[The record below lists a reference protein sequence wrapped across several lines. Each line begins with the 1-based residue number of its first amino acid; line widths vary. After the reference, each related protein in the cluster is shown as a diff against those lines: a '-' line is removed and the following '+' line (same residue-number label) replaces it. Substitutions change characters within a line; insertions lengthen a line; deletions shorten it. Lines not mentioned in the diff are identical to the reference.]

1 MLIVLSR
8 LLHLFIF
15 GVLIFRY
22 SKQRFKKH
30 NFENACLITISGIS
44 LTVFEREYMWFYP
57 LLVIEILLFLNYIV
71 RSFLE
76 NK

>member
-15 GVLIFRY
+15 GVLIYRY
-22 SKQRFKKH
+22 SKHRFKKY
-30 NFENACLITISGIS
+30 NLENAGLITISGIL

-57 LLVIEILLFLNYIV
+57 LLVIQILLFLNYIV
-71 RSFLE
+71 RSFSY

>member
-15 GVLIFRY
+15 GVLVFRY
-22 SKQRFKKH
+22 SKHRFKKH
-30 NFENACLITISGIS
+30 NLENAGLIIISGIL
-44 LTVFEREYMWFYP
+44 LTRFEREYMWFYP
-57 LLVIEILLFLNYIV
+57 LLVIEILLFLNYIF
-71 RSFLE
+71 RSFSH

>member
-8 LLHLFIF
+8 LFHLFIF

-22 SKQRFKKH
+22 SKLRFKKH
-30 NFENACLITISGIS
+30 NFENAGLIIISGIL

-71 RSFLE
+71 RLFSY
-76 NK
+76 KK

>member
-8 LLHLFIF
+8 LFHLFIF

-22 SKQRFKKH
+22 SKHKFKKH
-30 NFENACLITISGIS
+30 NSENARLIIFSGIILAS
-44 LTVFEREYMWFYP
+44 FEREYMWFYP

-71 RSFLE
+71 RLFIG